1 VLSHSLIFN
10 LFLVL
15 FTALSI
21 GFDLS
26 QRRIPNWLNV
36 IGISGGLLLAAAK
49 GAPDLFGS
57 VLGLSAGMAIFFIPF
72 AFGWL
77 GAGDVKLFGA
87 IGAILGLGWIPR
99 LFFYTALLGGVS
111 ALISLAFAEA
121 VRRQLFKG
129 TLTIPYGVAIGL
141 GALTAFYLDPRG
153 TWAGF

>member
-1 VLSHSLIFN
+1 
-10 LFLVL
+10 
-15 FTALSI
+15 
-21 GFDLS
+21 
-26 QRRIPNWLNV
+26 
-36 IGISGGLLLAAAK
+36 
-49 GAPDLFGS
+49 
-57 VLGLSAGMAIFFIPF
+57 MAIFFIPF